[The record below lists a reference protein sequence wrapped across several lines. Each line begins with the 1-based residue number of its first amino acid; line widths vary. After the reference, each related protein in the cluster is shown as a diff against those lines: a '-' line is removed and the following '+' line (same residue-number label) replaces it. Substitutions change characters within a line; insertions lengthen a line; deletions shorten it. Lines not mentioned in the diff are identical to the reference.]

1 MPATIP
7 RFIAQT
13 RPDATVLLELWLDHS
28 SEDERAPIGIRGE
41 PAYRYFWR
49 TWMRFLENGKN
60 GVLSQAL
67 PWYEVTPGDVLAFLA
82 VGPRGRQINTDPKV
96 ITKRRYWRLLERIY
110 AFALEN
116 GWVEQ
121 NSVSQ
126 LAYRDV
132 PPPEDP
138 RGLIMLP
145 GIWRAATEI
154 LGDRVDERPLAIR
167 NRAICGTLFELALMP
182 MELRELTLESLVRR
196 QQSDGSHSLY
206 AIQVDGPGVGQLRK
220 MTLSDEL
227 RKDIQAWLS
236 VRYLVAKSSEQRALF
251 CARTNTA
258 ELITATQLINIV
270 TKLLR
275 QASAVSGYPLPARLG
290 PQIVRNTRLVM
301 WLNEGVPPQQVA
313 VWAGLK
319 DARGLYHLRQ
329 HINPEINLLGI
340 VRE

>member
-1 MPATIP
+1 MSPK
-7 RFIAQT
+7 FIEQT
-13 RPDATVLLELWLDHS
+13 RPDAAVLLELWLDHS

-49 TWMRFLENGKN
+49 TWMRFLETRRNGAF
-60 GVLSQAL
+60 SQAL
-67 PWYEVTPGDVLAFLA
+67 PWHEVTQGDVLAFLA
-82 VGPRGRQINTDPKV
+82 NGPRGRQIDTDPKA

-116 GWVEQ
+116 RWIDQ
-121 NSVSQ
+121 NVVSQ

-138 RGLIMLP
+138 RGLIMSP
-145 GIWRAATEI
+145 GIWRAATDL
-154 LGDRVDERPLAIR
+154 LGHNVDERPLAIR
-167 NRAICGTLFELALMP
+167 NHAICRTLFELALMP

-196 QQSDGSHSLY
+196 QPSDGSQSLY
-206 AIQVDGPGVGQLRK
+206 AVQVDGPGVGQLRK
-220 MTLSDEL
+220 MTLSNEL
-227 RKDIQAWLS
+227 RHDIQAWLD
-236 VRYLVAKSSEQRALF
+236 VRHLVAKSSEQRALF
-251 CARTNTA
+251 CARTNKT

-270 TKLLR
+270 TEFLKR
-275 QASAVSGYPLPARLG
+275 ASEVSGYPLPARLG

-301 WLNEGVPPQQVA
+301 WLNEGVPPSQVA

-329 HINPEINLLGI
+329 HINPSINLLGI